1 MISDLSRLLGYIASQ
16 LVTEQPS
23 SGTTKD
29 SRKLNKLN
37 KVNTELLAQIGYGP
51 TSVDTLVERSGL
63 TIDKVS
69 SMLLLLELDEL
80 IQSAPGGHYV
90 RI

>member
-29 SRKLNKLN
+29 SSKLN
-37 KVNTELLAQIGYGP
+37 KVNAELLAQIGYGP